1 MRTYLFLL
9 VFAAACTPSK
19 EVRTIGTIEK
29 SDPALDEI
37 ISPDVTI
44 EIIAEGFEWSE
55 GPLWVER
62 EKMLLFTD
70 VPNNVVHKWTEE
82 KGLETYLTP
91 SGYTGTD
98 TTLNEPGANGLLLRN
113 DSLVLCQHGNRVVAR
128 MNAPLNS
135 PKPEFTVLASRYDN
149 KRFSSPNDAA
159 VRNNGDVFFTDPP
172 YGLPQG
178 DTDSTKEASF
188 NGVYRIGANGM
199 VTVLVDSLTRPN
211 GIAFFPGGK
220 KVIVANSDPA
230 KAMWY
235 EFEINDKDSL
245 QNARVFYDATSLTAT
260 EKGLPDGLRINKQ
273 GIVFA
278 TGPGG
283 IWIFDAAG
291 KVLGKIKLPDATS
304 NCALSAD
311 EKTLFITND
320 MYLVRVKLKG

>member
-1 MRTYLFLL
+1 MRKYLLL
-9 VFAAACTPSK
+9 LALAAACTPSK
-19 EVRTIGTIEK
+19 EIKSIGSIEK
-29 SDPALDEI
+29 IDPALDEVI
-37 ISPDVTI
+37 GSNATI
-44 EIIAEGFEWSE
+44 EIVAEGFEWSE
-55 GPLWVER
+55 GPVWVEK

-91 SGYTGTD
+91 SGYTGAD

-113 DSLVLCQHGNRVVAR
+113 DSLLLCQHGNRSVAK
-128 MNAPLNS
+128 MNAALNN
-135 PKPEFTVLASRYDN
+135 PTPDFTVLASSYSG

-159 VRNNGDVFFTDPP
+159 LRNNGDIFFTDPP

-178 DTDSTKEASF
+178 DQDSTKETSF
-188 NGVYRIGANGM
+188 NGVYRISNGS
-199 VTVLVDSLTRPN
+199 VSLLVDSLTRPN
-211 GIAFFPGGK
+211 GIAFTRDQK

-230 KAMWY
+230 KAIWY
-235 EFEINDKDSL
+235 EFEINEKDSL
-245 QNARVFYDATSLTAT
+245 QNARVFYDATALTAT
-260 EKGLPDGLRINKQ
+260 EKGLPDGLRVNKQ
-273 GIVFA
+273 GVVFA

-283 IWIFDAAG
+283 IWIFDATG

-320 MYLVRVKLKG
+320 MYLVRVKLK